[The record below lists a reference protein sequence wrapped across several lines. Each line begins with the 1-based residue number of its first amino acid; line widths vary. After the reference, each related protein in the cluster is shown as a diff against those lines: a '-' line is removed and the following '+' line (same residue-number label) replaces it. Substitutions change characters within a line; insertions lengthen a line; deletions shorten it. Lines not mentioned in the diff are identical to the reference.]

1 MIEMLVALVIISV
14 LIAAAWGMRAGT
26 KKATEGQ
33 RGVAVARSYADALD
47 AFARDHG
54 NRVPVMGSDD
64 WPETAPGANRTGSS
78 LPPFAN
84 GPVDIA
90 ENGRSYLNG
99 VPEPV
104 ATSAVII
111 AGSTTSARQPM
122 ATVRV
127 LYTAVDPNTWRL
139 DVQARESRN
148 DGGASW
154 ATQCSLGRSLPQGTR
169 SC

>member
-1 MIEMLVALVIISV
+1 MIEVLVVLVIIGV
-14 LIAAAWGMRAGT
+14 LVAAAWGMRAGT

-54 NRVPVMGSDD
+54 NRVPVMGSED
-64 WPETAPGANRTGSS
+64 WPVHAPGADRSGGPF
-78 LPPFAN
+78 PPFAN

-90 ENGRSYLNG
+90 ENGRSYLDG

-104 ATSAVII
+104 ATNAVIVTG
-111 AGSTTSARQPM
+111 ASTTAQQPM

-127 LYTAVDPNTWRL
+127 LYSAPDASTWRL
-139 DVQARESRN
+139 DVQARESQN
-148 DGGASW
+148 DGDASW
-154 ATQCSLGRSLPQGTR
+154 TTQCSLGHALPQGTR
-169 SC
+169 TC